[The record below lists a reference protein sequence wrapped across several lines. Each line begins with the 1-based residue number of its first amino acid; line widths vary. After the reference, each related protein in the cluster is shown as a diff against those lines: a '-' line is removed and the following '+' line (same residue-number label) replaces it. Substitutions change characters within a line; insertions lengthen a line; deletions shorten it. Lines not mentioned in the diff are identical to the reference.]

1 MMKAPDSI
9 MEELEVIFLFDSLI
23 KSSFILAE
31 VAPKVFR
38 EYLNNPDFKEIPLGF
53 SINDTEDLE
62 KN

>member
-9 MEELEVIFLFDSLI
+9 MEEQGVNFLFNYCN
-23 KSSFILAE
+23 KYSFILAE

-38 EYLNNPDFKEIPLGF
+38 EYLNNPDFKEIPLAF
-53 SINDTEDLE
+53 SIYNTEDLE